1 MWTHVDAEYMSCAIK
16 NTWQSSY
23 CSPRYVRP
31 CEPSPCEPQLEG
43 KEIEKMTVRGWGARE
58 GRDERRVSQSET
70 ARRRDG
76 RISECTR
83 CPDLVYLWASSLD
96 GIQLSL
102 LRLSTR
108 SSMPAPLINNGKFDD
123 NKKKRERDN
132 KGNRSTDF
140 FPSRMEKRAII
151 CRATTTIQSVC
162 DLSPAAG
169 KLCTVSV
176 LVMIAV
182 VQLGGS
188 EAT

>member
-123 NKKKRERDN
+123 NKKKKERETIKETGVQTFFPPEWKRERLYAEQ
-132 KGNRSTDF
+132 
-140 FPSRMEKRAII
+140 PQ
-151 CRATTTIQSVC
+151 QSSQCVTFHLQLESSALY
-162 DLSPAAG
+162 LS
-169 KLCTVSV
+169 S
-176 LVMIAV
+176 
-182 VQLGGS
+182 
-188 EAT
+188 